1 MNAAG
6 VAHTDVSLWVNRRSG
21 ALPLDSSSTFVVWVG
36 EFSGSLS
43 AMRQM
48 LADVPPLQ
56 ILIASQECA
65 VKHHT
70 SLPKDR
76 RAHHERNVNGFLNQ
90 STRPSHHIPV
100 TGAHHKSRLHQILT
114 GHIFLGIFSR
124 LSLNE
129 GFHETNE
136 SQ

>member
-70 SLPKDR
+70 SFAEGLKQGSPIDESVHSEGRMAGVGPWEKNFLEIQMMKER
-76 RAHHERNVNGFLNQ
+76 RTLN
-90 STRPSHHIPV
+90 SV
-100 TGAHHKSRLHQILT
+100 
-114 GHIFLGIFSR
+114 
-124 LSLNE
+124 
-129 GFHETNE
+129 
-136 SQ
+136 